1 MKKLSFVIPCYCSEK
16 SIKKVVD
23 DIIKT
28 VENDGRYT
36 YEIICVN
43 DCSKDDTYSV
53 LVDLAHNS
61 KVKVL
66 NMAKNFGQHSALMA
80 GFNEVTGDI
89 VVCLD
94 DDGQNPPSEMF
105 RLIDKL
111 EEGYDLVSAR
121 YKEKKSTLFRKIG
134 SKVSFFMST
143 HLVGM
148 PKGIE
153 LNSYCVCQRFVIDE
167 VVKYKNAYP
176 FVHGLMLRATRNVA
190 NVYID
195 HQDRATYVG
204 VVNIFIAL
212 LCSIILIIQFAM
224 GILLN
229 YSLFIAI
236 NVVLF
241 LTGELMFF
249 VGLLGEY
256 IGRMYICINN
266 APQYVIKEKINI
278 ENKEEE

>member
-94 DDGQNPPSEMF
+94 DDGQNHFACSVIVPA
-105 RLIDKL
+105 LIQLRFMK
-111 EEGYDLVSAR
+111 
-121 YKEKKSTLFRKIG
+121 G
-134 SKVSFFMST
+134 SRHRQTM
-143 HLVGM
+143 
-148 PKGIE
+148 
-153 LNSYCVCQRFVIDE
+153 
-167 VVKYKNAYP
+167 
-176 FVHGLMLRATRNVA
+176 
-190 NVYID
+190 
-195 HQDRATYVG
+195 
-204 VVNIFIAL
+204 
-212 LCSIILIIQFAM
+212 
-224 GILLN
+224 
-229 YSLFIAI
+229 SLFLSGNMRRKMLYTWEIQ
-236 NVVLF
+236 LF
-241 LTGELMFF
+241 LVT
-249 VGLLGEY
+249 
-256 IGRMYICINN
+256 
-266 APQYVIKEKINI
+266 AHIK
-278 ENKEEE
+278 

>member
-53 LVDLAHNS
+53 LVNLAHNS

-66 NMAKNFGQHSALMA
+66 NMANPFGQHSALMA
-80 GFNEVTGDI
+80 GFNEATGDI

-176 FVHGLMLRATRNVA
+176 FVHGLMFRATRF
-190 NVYID
+190 
-195 HQDRATYVG
+195 
-204 VVNIFIAL
+204 VVN
-212 LCSIILIIQFAM
+212 
-224 GILLN
+224 
-229 YSLFIAI
+229 
-236 NVVLF
+236 V
-241 LTGELMFF
+241 
-249 VGLLGEY
+249 
-256 IGRMYICINN
+256 
-266 APQYVIKEKINI
+266 
-278 ENKEEE
+278 